1 MVRAVNGMVMG
12 EENRQQ
18 ICKSLLPVL
27 QQTRYLCDLV
37 DLELDPETE
46 LVTAT
51 FAGGYTK
58 KANVTADSGIA
69 MIVDIIRQIM

>member
-1 MVRAVNGMVMG
+1 MVRAVNGLVMG

-18 ICKSLLPVL
+18 ICKSLVPVL
-27 QQTRYLCDLV
+27 QETRNLCDLV

-51 FAGGYTK
+51 FASGYTK

>member
-1 MVRAVNGMVMG
+1 MVRAVNGLVMG
-12 EENRQQ
+12 DENRQQ
-18 ICKSLLPVL
+18 ICKSLIPVL
-27 QQTRYLCDLV
+27 QQTQYMCDLV
-37 DLELDPETE
+37 DLDLDEQTE

-51 FAGGYTK
+51 FSDGYQK